1 MTTHI
6 YCSGICSTNQRCRK
20 SIKLNT
26 SSKSI
31 EWYCHIHLKQVLTK
45 TMRENKVLKKERDSL
60 MVSNELLMDEVS
72 DLKKEVN
79 ELKSKSRVKQSSY
92 SQPKKDHSKETIVR
106 LQVQL
111 EEANKSIAKM
121 QDDYD
126 RYQIIKQYEEMHEAY
141 ELAKVSFSD
150 RDSLYHDLRL
160 TRNLVAHPNPLMSR

>member
-1 MTTHI
+1 M
-6 YCSGICSTNQRCRK
+6 NE
-20 SIKLNT
+20 IKT
-26 SSKSI
+26 
-31 EWYCHIHLKQVLTK
+31 
-45 TMRENKVLKKERDSL
+45 LKKERDSL
-60 MVSNELLMDEVS
+60 IASNELLMDENKE
-72 DLKKEVN
+72 LKKEVN

-106 LQVQL
+106 LQIQL
-111 EEANKSIAKM
+111 DEANKSIAKM

-126 RYQIIKQYEEMHEAY
+126 RYQIIKQYEAMHEAY

>member
-1 MTTHI
+1 MTHI
-6 YCSGICSTNQRCRK
+6 YCNGITSSGSKCRK
-20 SIKLNT
+20 SIKIST
-26 SSKSI
+26 SDKSI
-31 EWYCHIHLKQVLTK
+31 EWYCHHHLKQVLTK
-45 TMRENKVLKKERDSL
+45 SMNEIKTLKKERDSL
-60 MVSNELLMDEVS
+60 MVSNELLMDEIS
-72 DLKKEVN
+72 ELKKELN
-79 ELKSKSRVKQSSY
+79 ELKMKSRVKQSSY

-106 LQVQL
+106 LQIQL